1 LQKAV
6 TSQGLEEA
14 LAATGVSLSD
24 LTVSVDPPSQET
36 VVLESNN
43 GPMEVSS
50 ALSGGAFTV
59 RGPEMGATYPCTMG
73 VPCILHVVTV
83 EWEPEERV
91 MVLESLGSCDDVD
104 APRANFTGITVNP
117 APGTQEVDAV
127 YYFIGSAF
135 DGVGEYVVCWTYR
148 PRDNRPYDLD
158 IGTLFVYGPTWHNW
172 ESNSSTESDSEVET
186 GVGAM
191 ADADF
196 AVTVLLETIWP
207 IEGNDYAE
215 PTLVEPW
222 CTTYATDPNA
232 AILSVTEY
240 LSSEPDIA
248 AADPE
253 SVASATDEYLD
264 GNCYLLDE

>member
-1 LQKAV
+1 MGISRSKKIALPIV
-6 TSQGLEEA
+6 S
-14 LAATGVSLSD
+14 LAAMMMLS
-24 LTVSVDPPSQET
+24 
-36 VVLESNN
+36 
-43 GPMEVSS
+43 GCGSS
-50 ALSGGAFTV
+50 A
-59 RGPEMGATYPCTMG
+59 
-73 VPCILHVVTV
+73 
-83 EWEPEERV
+83 
-91 MVLESLGSCDDVD
+91 D
-104 APRANFTGITVNP
+104 
-117 APGTQEVDAV
+117 
-127 YYFIGSAF
+127 SASS
-135 DGVGEYVVCWTYR
+135 DS
-148 PRDNRPYDLD
+148 N
-158 IGTLFVYGPTWHNW
+158 
-172 ESNSSTESDSEVET
+172 SNSSTESDSEVET

-196 AVTVLLETIWP
+196 AVTVLLESIWP

-215 PTLVEPW
+215 PALVEPW

>member
-1 LQKAV
+1 MLIRRSTKIALPIV
-6 TSQGLEEA
+6 S
-14 LAATGVSLSD
+14 LAA
-24 LTVSVDPPSQET
+24 
-36 VVLESNN
+36 
-43 GPMEVSS
+43 MMM
-50 ALSGGAFTV
+50 LSG
-59 RGPEMGATYPCTMG
+59 C
-73 VPCILHVVTV
+73 
-83 EWEPEERV
+83 
-91 MVLESLGSCDDVD
+91 GSSED
-104 APRANFTGITVNP
+104 
-117 APGTQEVDAV
+117 
-127 YYFIGSAF
+127 SASS
-135 DGVGEYVVCWTYR
+135 D
-148 PRDNRPYDLD
+148 
-158 IGTLFVYGPTWHNW
+158 
-172 ESNSSTESDSEVET
+172 SNSSTESDSKVET

-191 ADADF
+191 ANADF

>member
-1 LQKAV
+1 MVAGVQQTALLQ
-6 TSQGLEEA
+6 T
-14 LAATGVSLSD
+14 
-24 LTVSVDPPSQET
+24 
-36 VVLESNN
+36 
-43 GPMEVSS
+43 
-50 ALSGGAFTV
+50 
-59 RGPEMGATYPCTMG
+59 
-73 VPCILHVVTV
+73 
-83 EWEPEERV
+83 
-91 MVLESLGSCDDVD
+91 
-104 APRANFTGITVNP
+104 
-117 APGTQEVDAV
+117 
-127 YYFIGSAF
+127 
-135 DGVGEYVVCWTYR
+135 
-148 PRDNRPYDLD
+148 
-158 IGTLFVYGPTWHNW
+158 PTPQLKVIQ
-172 ESNSSTESDSEVET
+172 SVET

-222 CTTYATDPNA
+222 CATYATDPNA